1 MAMIEI
7 DYKCDKCGEEITV
20 RVDDYYLTDIP
31 KCQKCGLM
39 MRETARTQPDRYE
52 VEQDQ
57 NERDREY

>member
-7 DYKCDKCGEEITV
+7 DYKCDKCGEEFTIS
-20 RVDDYYLTDIP
+20 VDDYYLTDIP
-31 KCQKCGLM
+31 KCPECGLPM
-39 MRETARTQPDRYE
+39 SEVGRTQPDPYE